1 MILEMKDVSKQ
12 YNDFRLNCSLSVR
25 EGYVT
30 GLIGR
35 NGAGKSTAFK
45 SVLGLVHE
53 DSGEIRLFGKK
64 NTEITLKEKEDISV
78 VFLDSGF
85 SGYLSISD
93 IIPIMKALY
102 HNFDKERF
110 IEQCIRF
117 QLPMKKNIKDFS
129 TGMKAKLKIIIA
141 LSHDARFL
149 ILDEPTAGL
158 DVIARDEILEMLRE
172 YMEDESRAILIN
184 SHISSDLEG
193 LCDDIYMIHEG
204 EILLHEDTDVLLDEY
219 AVIKLNEDQYNSID
233 KQYLMR
239 VSKEKYGY
247 CCLTNQKRFYQ
258 ENYPGVVIEKSGID
272 DMILMMEKGEAL

>member
-1 MILEMKDVSKQ
+1 
-12 YNDFRLNCSLSVR
+12 
-25 EGYVT
+25 
-30 GLIGR
+30 
-35 NGAGKSTAFK
+35 
-45 SVLGLVHE
+45 
-53 DSGEIRLFGKK
+53 
-64 NTEITLKEKEDISV
+64 
-78 VFLDSGF
+78 
-85 SGYLSISD
+85 
-93 IIPIMKALY
+93 
-102 HNFDKERF
+102 
-110 IEQCIRF
+110 
-117 QLPMKKNIKDFS
+117 
-129 TGMKAKLKIIIA
+129 MKAKLKIIIA

-172 YMEDESRAILIN
+172 YMEDESRAILIS